1 MLAYEL
7 FLSNKN
13 STKNNPKKQFPIKKI
28 FYKNNDAV
36 IDSKTCE
43 QYGSEF
49 TRDTEQLQN
58 WLQMPLNTIDVK
70 ELNLPDFRTGTNSA
84 NQNDKSIITRIE
96 TFFIILKK
104 IPNIIKMINPS

>member
-43 QYGSEF
+43 QYGSGF
-49 TRDTEQLQN
+49 TRDTEH
-58 WLQMPLNTIDVK
+58 
-70 ELNLPDFRTGTNSA
+70 
-84 NQNDKSIITRIE
+84 
-96 TFFIILKK
+96 
-104 IPNIIKMINPS
+104 